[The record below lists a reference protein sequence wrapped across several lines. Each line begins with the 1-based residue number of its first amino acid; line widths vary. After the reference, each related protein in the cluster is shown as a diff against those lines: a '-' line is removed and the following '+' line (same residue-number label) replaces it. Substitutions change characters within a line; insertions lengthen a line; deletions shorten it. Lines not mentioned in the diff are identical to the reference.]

1 MVTDILLPNGLARS
15 AIAKPPISTKNFGKA
30 SLDKASL
37 NKEGEQIDRFDT
49 LVSDLWRLDV

>member
-15 AIAKPPISTKNFGKA
+15 AIAKLPISTKNFGKA
-30 SLDKASL
+30 SLDK
-37 NKEGEQIDRFDT
+37 EGEQIDQFDT